1 MEEYVA
7 VCQDCDWE
15 QPMPEKEMAE
25 HAKRVHENEYDHTV
39 VLEQE

>member
-1 MEEYVA
+1 MEEFAA
-7 VCQDCDWE
+7 VCTSCDW
-15 QPMPEKEMAE
+15 QQSYPRREMAE

>member
-25 HAKRVHENEYDHTV
+25 HAKQVHENEFGHSV
-39 VLEQE
+39 MLEQ